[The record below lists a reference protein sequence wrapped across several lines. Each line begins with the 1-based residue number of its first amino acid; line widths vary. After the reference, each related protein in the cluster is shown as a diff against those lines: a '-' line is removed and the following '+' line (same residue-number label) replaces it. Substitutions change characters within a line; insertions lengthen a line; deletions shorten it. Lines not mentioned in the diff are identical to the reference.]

1 LKRKRGFWHK
11 PVAAVCLLVMSV
23 QWMLP
28 VPHSFGKAATRD
40 EGSIAVRTSPQA
52 EVAALLTQYLGIRPD
67 RSLVWPMN
75 YIEGAFDSGLI
86 SSEDKTEIE
95 HSLDDSNPRG
105 NNNFVILDFGY
116 SAKVLEGGSSHYTT
130 SCTPP
135 SPSPGPKV
143 TGMTRAADESWL
155 EAILNAPATPRN
167 ETIPVHFDNGAK
179 VIVKEGHFK
188 NLSDA
193 GRASS
198 GDKIIVIQLG
208 AVIASIEAEPVT
220 VAACETVDVHAVV
233 KDKLGNILTGITLIG
248 QSDLG
253 TYANGRF
260 TAGKAVGDGNFT
272 LWAGAVH
279 TEVPLQV
286 TVP

>member
-1 LKRKRGFWHK
+1 
-11 PVAAVCLLVMSV
+11 MSV
-23 QWMLP
+23 QFILP
-28 VPHSFGKAATRD
+28 LPHILGKAATRD

-52 EVAALLTQYLGIRPD
+52 EVAALLTRYLGIRPD
-67 RSLVWPMN
+67 RSSGWPMN
-75 YIEGAFDSGLI
+75 YIEGAFQSGLI

-95 HSLDDSNPRG
+95 QSLDDSNKSG
-105 NNNFVILDFGY
+105 TNFVILDFGY
-116 SAKVLEGGSSHYTT
+116 SAKVLEGGESHYTT
-130 SCTPP
+130 WCTPQ

-143 TGMTRAADESWL
+143 TGLTDAADESWL
-155 EAILNAPATPRN
+155 EAIMNAPATPRN
-167 ETIPVHFDNGAK
+167 ETIPLDFGNGAK
-179 VIVKEGHFK
+179 IIVKEEHFN

-193 GRASS
+193 RRASS
-198 GDKIIVIQLG
+198 NNSTIVIQLS

-248 QSDLG
+248 KSDLS

-260 TAGKAVGDGNFT
+260 TAGNAIGTGKLT
-272 LWAGAVH
+272 LWAGAVY